1 MGYLVA
7 KDWDVIT
14 QDKSLSQ
21 ITGTDETI
29 RQYGESI
36 AEDEIKESI
45 GMRYDMARELRPT
58 TIYDETATY
67 NALDRVSLFY
77 GAYVADKTYVIG
89 DKSDA
94 TNGYSYLCI
103 DVATGQEPSISISKW
118 ELLGK
123 THAIYVAKPPVQ
135 EWDWDKYYA
144 TGTDVFDDNK
154 TWTSISR
161 NANERPS
168 TTENTGL
175 WTEGAV
181 YTVSAGQLSDTT
193 KWVLGDDRN
202 KKILWCCLTIALN
215 TIYKRISPQNI
226 PKWVY
231 EQYRGVQIAY
241 GIVSEAHINKDPTS
255 VVGWLTLLRDGE
267 RQSEMKKNGVGGA
280 GKRIRMV
287 TSDKKTNSY

>member
-7 KDWDVIT
+7 KDWDILV

-21 ITGTDETI
+21 IIGTDDSI
-29 RQYGESI
+29 RLYGELI
-36 AEDEIKESI
+36 AQDEIKESI
-45 GMRYDMARELRPT
+45 GMRYDMDREFRSINP
-58 TIYDETATY
+58 YDETKVY
-67 NALDRVSLFY
+67 NALDRVNIFY
-77 GAYVADKTYVIG
+77 GAYSDTKAYVSG
-89 DKSDA
+89 DKADA

-103 DVATGQEPSISISKW
+103 DPTTGDEPSISPLKW
-118 ELLGK
+118 ELIAK
-123 THAIYVAKPPVQ
+123 THAIYVAKTPVQ
-135 EWDWDKYYA
+135 EWDFDKYYNV
-144 TGTDVFDDNK
+144 GVEVFDDNK
-154 TWTSISR
+154 VWVSKSR

-168 TTENTGL
+168 VTENTGL
-175 WTEGAV
+175 WDIVST
-181 YTVSAGQLSDTT
+181 YTVDAGQLSDNT
-193 KWVLGDDRN
+193 KWSLGDDRN
-202 KKILWCCLTIALN
+202 KKIVWCCLTIALN

-267 RQSEMKKNGVGGA
+267 RQSEMRKVNTFGS

-287 TSDKKTNSY
+287 TSNKKTNNY